1 MSQNET
7 KPFDYIIHNV
17 NIATLAA
24 EHSSDDNPYGVIEKG
39 CIAVSDGV
47 IAYLGDFD
55 AGLNTELNAEK
66 FIDGEG
72 QWLTPGLIDCHTHLV
87 YGGNR
92 ANEFEMRLNGAAY
105 EDIAKAGGG
114 IISTVKATREA
125 SEEELFQSA
134 AKRLQSFLD
143 EGVTTIE
150 IKSGYGL
157 DTDNEIKMLKV
168 AKRLEEEFSVRVSS
182 TFLGAHALPPEFKD
196 DGSKDSDLKSGAD
209 GYIDLVCNEMIPK
222 IASLD
227 LADCV
232 DAFCENIGFTAEQTE
247 RVFKAAQQHGL
258 KVKLHAEQ
266 LSDQSGAGLA
276 ADYKALS
283 ADHLEYLSQ
292 ESINKMANSGTVAV
306 LLPGAFY
313 FLRETKLP
321 PMDELRQAGVPI
333 AVASDSNPGTSPAQS
348 LLLMLNMACTLF
360 RMTPLEA
367 LQGVTINAA
376 KALGLDEDIGTIE
389 SGKKAEFALWDIEHP
404 NQLSYQLGGSNLV
417 RVFNTA
423 N

>member
-17 NIATLAA
+17 NIATLAT
-24 EHSSDDNPYGVIEKG
+24 EYSSDDNPYGVIEKG

-55 AGLNTELNAEK
+55 AELSAEK

-72 QWLTPGLIDCHTHLV
+72 QWLTPGLIDCHTHLI

-157 DTDNEIKMLKV
+157 DTENEIKMLKV
-168 AKRLEEEFSVRVSS
+168 AKRLEEEFPIRVST
-182 TFLGAHALPPEFKD
+182 TFLGAHALPPEYKND
-196 DGSKDSDLKSGAD
+196 AD
-209 GYIDLVCNEMIPK
+209 GYIALVCNEMIPK
-222 IASLD
+222 IAKRN

-232 DAFCENIGFTAEQTE
+232 DAFCENIGFTYEQTE
-247 RVFKAAQQHGL
+247 KVFKAAQQHGL

-292 ESINKMANSGTVAV
+292 DSIDKMANSGTVAV

-321 PMDELRQAGVPI
+321 PMDQLRQAGIPI
-333 AVASDSNPGTSPAQS
+333 AIASDSNPGTSPAQS

-367 LQGVTINAA
+367 LQSVTINAA
-376 KALGLDEDIGTIE
+376 KALGLEEDIGTIE
-389 SGKKAEFALWDIEHP
+389 SGKKAEFALWDIDHP
-404 NQLSYQLGGSNLV
+404 NQLSYQLGGNNLSK
-417 RVFNTA
+417 RFN
-423 N
+423 

>member
-1 MSQNET
+1 MSQSET

-17 NIATLAA
+17 NIATL
-24 EHSSDDNPYGVIEKG
+24 SDQYASEDNPYGVIENG
-39 CIAVSDGV
+39 AVGVNDGL
-47 IAYLGDFD
+47 ISYIGTSNPELD
-55 AGLNTELNAEK
+55 AKEA
-66 FIDGEG
+66 IDAQG

-92 ANEFEMRLNGAAY
+92 ANEFEMRLNGVAY
-105 EDIAKAGGG
+105 EEIAKAGGG
-114 IISTVKATREA
+114 IISSVKATREA
-125 SEEELFQSA
+125 TEEELFQSA
-134 AKRLQSFLD
+134 AKRLQSFID

-157 DTDNEIKMLKV
+157 DTENEIKMLKV
-168 AKRLEEEFSVRVSS
+168 AKRLEQEFPIRVST

-196 DGSKDSDLKSGAD
+196 NSD
-209 GYIDLVCNEMIPK
+209 GYIDLVCNDMIPK
-222 IASLD
+222 IAELG

-232 DAFCENIGFTAEQTE
+232 DAFCENIGFSYEQTE
-247 RVFKAAQQHGL
+247 RVFKAAQKHGL

-292 ESINKMANSGTVAV
+292 DSIDKMAKSGTVAV

-376 KALGLDEDIGTIE
+376 KALGLEDKIGSIE
-389 SGKKAEFALWDIEHP
+389 TGKKAELALWDIDHP
-404 NQLSYQLGGSNLV
+404 NQLSYQLGGNNLIRAFFPV
-417 RVFNTA
+417 NIIDKQDYS
-423 N
+423 

>member
-17 NIATLAA
+17 NITTLSPQNSND
-24 EHSSDDNPYGVIEKG
+24 ENPYGIIRKG
-39 CIAVSDGV
+39 AIGVNGNV
-47 IAYLGDFD
+47 IAYIGAFD
-55 AGLNTELNAEK
+55 PELKAK
-66 FIDGEG
+66 QTIDAKG

-92 ANEFEMRLNGAAY
+92 ANEFEMRLNGGAY
-105 EDIAKAGGG
+105 EEIAKAGGG
-114 IISTVKATREA
+114 IISSVKATREA
-125 SEEELFQSA
+125 SEDELFASA
-134 AKRLQSFLD
+134 AKRLKSFLA

-168 AKRLEEEFSVRVSS
+168 AKRLEKEFPVRVCT
-182 TFLGAHALPPEFKD
+182 TFLGAHALPPEYKD
-196 DGSKDSDLKSGAD
+196 DAD
-209 GYIDLVCNEMIPK
+209 GYIELVCEEMIPK
-222 IASLD
+222 VAALG

-232 DAFCENIGFTAEQTE
+232 DAFCENIGFTYQQTE
-247 RVFKAAQQHGL
+247 RVFQAAVKHGL

-292 ESINKMANSGTVAV
+292 ESIDKMAQSGTVAV

-321 PMDELRQAGVPI
+321 PIEVLRNAGATI

-376 KALGLDEDIGTIE
+376 KALGLEKQVGSIE
-389 SGKKAEFALWDIEHP
+389 IGKKAELALWDIDHP
-404 NQLSYQLGGSNLV
+404 NQLSYQLGGNNLTK
-417 RVFNTA
+417 VFR
-423 N
+423 

>member
-1 MSQNET
+1 MSHNET
-7 KPFDYIIHNV
+7 KPFDYIIHNA
-17 NIATLAA
+17 NIATLAPQF
-24 EHSSDDNPYGVIEKG
+24 SSDENPYGIIENG
-39 CIAVSDGV
+39 AIGV
-47 IAYLGDFD
+47 NGHVVAYIGAFD
-55 AGLNTELNAEK
+55 PKLKAK
-66 FIDGEG
+66 QIIDAQG

-92 ANEFEMRLNGAAY
+92 ANEFEMRLNGVAY

-114 IISTVKATREA
+114 IISSVKATREA
-125 SEEELFQSA
+125 TEDELFASA
-134 AKRLQSFLD
+134 AKRLQSFIK

-157 DTDNEIKMLKV
+157 DTENEIKMLKV
-168 AKRLEEEFSVRVSS
+168 AKRLEQEFPVRVST

-196 DGSKDSDLKSGAD
+196 NAD
-209 GYIDLVCNEMIPK
+209 GYIDRVCNEMIPK
-222 IASLD
+222 VATLG

-232 DAFCENIGFTAEQTE
+232 DAFCENIGFTYQQTE
-247 RVFKAAQQHGL
+247 RVFKAAKEHGL

-283 ADHLEYLSQ
+283 ADHLEYLSN
-292 ESINKMANSGTVAV
+292 ESIDKMAQSGTVAV

-321 PMDELRQAGVPI
+321 PIDALREAGVPI

-348 LLLMLNMACTLF
+348 LLLMLNMSCTLF

-376 KALGLDEDIGTIE
+376 KALGLDKQIGSIE
-389 SGKKAEFALWDIEHP
+389 IGKKAELALWDIEHP
-404 NQLSYQLGGSNLV
+404 NQLSYQLGGSNLTK
-417 RVFNTA
+417 VFR
-423 N
+423 

>member
-1 MSQNET
+1 MSQSET

-17 NIATLAA
+17 NIATL
-24 EHSSDDNPYGVIEKG
+24 SDQYTSEDNPYGVIENSAIG
-39 CIAVSDGV
+39 INGGV
-47 IAYLGDFD
+47 ITYLGAYDPELETHDTLD
-55 AGLNTELNAEK
+55 AQ
-66 FIDGEG
+66 G

-92 ANEFEMRLNGAAY
+92 ANEFEMRLNGASY

-114 IISTVKATREA
+114 IISSVKATREA
-125 SEEELFQSA
+125 SEDELFESA
-134 AKRLQSFLD
+134 AKRLQSFIN

-157 DTDNEIKMLKV
+157 DTETEVKMLKV
-168 AKRLEEEFSVRVSS
+168 AKRLGREFPIRVST

-196 DGSKDSDLKSGAD
+196 NSD
-209 GYIDLVCNEMIPK
+209 GYIDLVCNEMLPK
-222 IASLD
+222 IAELG
-227 LADCV
+227 LADSV
-232 DAFCENIGFTAEQTE
+232 DAFCENIGFSYEQTE

-292 ESINKMANSGTVAV
+292 DSIDKMAQSGTVAV

-321 PMDELRQAGVPI
+321 PMDELRQASVSI

-360 RMTPLEA
+360 HMTPLEA

-376 KALGLDEDIGTIE
+376 KALGHDNIIGTIE
-389 SGKKAEFALWDIEHP
+389 IGKKAELALWDIDHP
-404 NQLSYQLGGSNLV
+404 NQLSYQLGGNNIS
-417 RVFNTA
+417 RVFR
-423 N
+423 

>member
-1 MSQNET
+1 MSQSET

-17 NIATLAA
+17 NIATL
-24 EHSSDDNPYGVIEKG
+24 SDQYASEDNPYGVIENG
-39 CIAVSDGV
+39 AVGVNDGL
-47 IAYLGDFD
+47 ISYIGTSNPELD
-55 AGLNTELNAEK
+55 AKET
-66 FIDGEG
+66 IDVQG

-92 ANEFEMRLNGAAY
+92 ANEFEMRLNGVAY
-105 EDIAKAGGG
+105 EEIAKAGGG
-114 IISTVKATREA
+114 IISSVKATREA
-125 SEEELFQSA
+125 TEEELFQSA
-134 AKRLQSFLD
+134 AKRLQSFID

-157 DTDNEIKMLKV
+157 DTENEIKMLKV
-168 AKRLEEEFSVRVSS
+168 AKRLEQEFPIRVST
-182 TFLGAHALPPEFKD
+182 TFLGAHALPPEFKG
-196 DGSKDSDLKSGAD
+196 DGTKDNSD
-209 GYIDLVCNEMIPK
+209 GYIDLVCNDMIPK
-222 IASLD
+222 IAELG

-232 DAFCENIGFTAEQTE
+232 DAFCENIGFSYEQTE
-247 RVFKAAQQHGL
+247 RVFKAAQKHGL

-276 ADYKALS
+276 ADYSALS

-292 ESINKMANSGTVAV
+292 DSIDKMAKSGTVAV

-376 KALGLDEDIGTIE
+376 KALGLEDKVGSIE
-389 SGKKAEFALWDIEHP
+389 IGKKAELALWDIDHP
-404 NQLSYQLGGSNLV
+404 NQLSYQLGGNNLV
-417 RVFNTA
+417 RVF
-423 N
+423 

>member
-1 MSQNET
+1 MSQSET

-17 NIATLAA
+17 NIATL
-24 EHSSDDNPYGVIEKG
+24 SDQYASEDNPYGVIENG
-39 CIAVSDGV
+39 AIGVNDGLISYV
-47 IAYLGDFD
+47 GDSFD
-55 AGLNTELNAEK
+55 KNDSKLNATET
-66 FIDGEG
+66 IDAQA
-72 QWLTPGLIDCHTHLV
+72 QWLSPGLIDCHTHLV

-92 ANEFEMRLNGAAY
+92 ANEFEMRLNGVAY
-105 EDIAKAGGG
+105 EEIAKAGGG
-114 IISTVKATREA
+114 IISSVEATREA
-125 SEEELFQSA
+125 TEEELFRSA
-134 AKRLQSFLD
+134 AKRLQSFID

-157 DTDNEIKMLKV
+157 DTENEIKMLKV
-168 AKRLEEEFSVRVSS
+168 AKRLEQEFPIRVST

-196 DGSKDSDLKSGAD
+196 NSD
-209 GYIDLVCNEMIPK
+209 GYIDLVCNDMIPK
-222 IASLD
+222 IAELG

-232 DAFCENIGFTAEQTE
+232 DAFCESIGFSYTQTE
-247 RVFKAAQQHGL
+247 RVFKAAQKHGL

-292 ESINKMANSGTVAV
+292 DSIDKMAKSGTVAV

-376 KALGLDEDIGTIE
+376 KALGLEDKVGSIE
-389 SGKKAEFALWDIEHP
+389 IGKKAELALWDIDHP
-404 NQLSYQLGGSNLV
+404 NQLSYQLGGNNLV
-417 RVFNTA
+417 KVYNSI
-423 N
+423 NKK

>member
-1 MSQNET
+1 MSQSET

-17 NIATLAA
+17 NIATLSEQYA
-24 EHSSDDNPYGVIEKG
+24 SDDNPYGVIENG
-39 CIAVSDGV
+39 MVGVTGGV
-47 IAYLGDFD
+47 ITYLGDYDTKVNSKETID
-55 AGLNTELNAEK
+55 AQ
-66 FIDGEG
+66 D

-92 ANEFEMRLNGAAY
+92 ANEFEMRLNGVAY
-105 EDIAKAGGG
+105 EEIAKAGGG
-114 IISTVKATREA
+114 IISSVKATREA
-125 SEEELFQSA
+125 TEEELFQSA
-134 AKRLQSFLD
+134 AKRLQSFID

-157 DTDNEIKMLKV
+157 DTENEIKMLKV
-168 AKRLEEEFSVRVSS
+168 AKRLEQEFPIRIST

-196 DGSKDSDLKSGAD
+196 NSD
-209 GYIDLVCNEMIPK
+209 GYIDLVCNDMIPK
-222 IASLD
+222 IAELG

-232 DAFCENIGFTAEQTE
+232 DAFCENIGFSYAQTQ

-276 ADYKALS
+276 ADYNALS

-292 ESINKMANSGTVAV
+292 DSIEKMAQSGTVAV

-376 KALGLDEDIGTIE
+376 KALGLEDKVGSIE
-389 SGKKAEFALWDIEHP
+389 TGKNAELALWDIDHP
-404 NQLSYQLGGSNLV
+404 NQLSYQLGGNNLV
-417 RVFNTA
+417 KVYNST
-423 N
+423 NKK

>member
-1 MSQNET
+1 MSQSET

-17 NIATLAA
+17 NIATLSEQYAS
-24 EHSSDDNPYGVIEKG
+24 EDNPYGVIENG
-39 CIAVSDGV
+39 MVGVTGGV
-47 IAYLGDFD
+47 ITYLGDYDTKVNSKETID
-55 AGLNTELNAEK
+55 AQ
-66 FIDGEG
+66 D

-92 ANEFEMRLNGAAY
+92 ASEFEMRLNGVAY
-105 EDIAKAGGG
+105 EEIAKAGGG
-114 IISTVKATREA
+114 IISSVKATREA
-125 SEEELFQSA
+125 TEEELFQSA
-134 AKRLQSFLD
+134 AKRLQSFID

-157 DTDNEIKMLKV
+157 DTENEIKMLKV
-168 AKRLEEEFSVRVSS
+168 AKRLEQEFPIRVST

-196 DGSKDSDLKSGAD
+196 NSD
-209 GYIDLVCNEMIPK
+209 GYIDLVCNDMIPK
-222 IASLD
+222 IAELG

-232 DAFCENIGFTAEQTE
+232 DAFCENIGFSYAQTQ

-276 ADYKALS
+276 ADYNALS

-292 ESINKMANSGTVAV
+292 DSIEKMAQSGTVAV

-376 KALGLDEDIGTIE
+376 KALGLEDKVGSIE
-389 SGKKAEFALWDIEHP
+389 TGKNAELALWDIDHP
-404 NQLSYQLGGSNLV
+404 NQLSYQLGGNNLV
-417 RVFNTA
+417 KVYNST
-423 N
+423 NKK

>member
-1 MSQNET
+1 MSQSET

-17 NIATLAA
+17 NIATLASQYA
-24 EHSSDDNPYGVIEKG
+24 NSDNPYGVIENG
-39 CIAVSDGV
+39 CVGV
-47 IAYLGDFD
+47 NGSVIGYLGTYDP
-55 AGLNTELNAEK
+55 ELRADEY
-66 FIDGEG
+66 IDGKG

-114 IISTVKATREA
+114 IISTVKATRAA
-125 SEEELFQSA
+125 SEDELFKNA
-134 AKRLQSFLD
+134 AKRLKSFMK

-168 AKRLEEEFSVRVSS
+168 AKRLQEKFPIRVST
-182 TFLGAHALPPEFKD
+182 TFLGAHALPPEYK
-196 DGSKDSDLKSGAD
+196 GKAD
-209 GYIDLVCNEMIPK
+209 AYIDLVCDEMIPK
-222 IASLD
+222 IAGSG
-227 LADCV
+227 LADSI
-232 DAFCENIGFTAEQTE
+232 DAFCENIGFSYEQTE
-247 RVFKAAQQHGL
+247 RVFKAAKKHDL
-258 KVKLHAEQ
+258 PVKLHAEQ

-283 ADHLEYLSQ
+283 ADHLEYLSE
-292 ESINKMANSGTVAV
+292 ESIKKMTDSGTVAV

-321 PMDELRQAGVPI
+321 PLEALRKAGVPI

-360 RMTPLEA
+360 HMTPLEA
-367 LQGVTINAA
+367 LQGVTIHAA
-376 KALGLDEDIGTIE
+376 KALGLDRQIGSIE
-389 SGKKAEFALWDIEHP
+389 IGKKAEMALWDIEHP
-404 NQLSYQLGGSNLV
+404 NQLSYQLGGSSLSKT
-417 RVFNTA
+417 FNHKKKA
-423 N
+423 H

>member
-1 MSQNET
+1 MSQSET

-17 NIATLAA
+17 NIATLSEQYAS
-24 EHSSDDNPYGVIEKG
+24 EDNPYGVIENG
-39 CIAVSDGV
+39 MVGVTGGV
-47 IAYLGDFD
+47 ITYLGDYDTGVNSKETID
-55 AGLNTELNAEK
+55 AQ
-66 FIDGEG
+66 G

-92 ANEFEMRLNGAAY
+92 ANEFEMRLNGVAY
-105 EDIAKAGGG
+105 EEIAKAGGG
-114 IISTVKATREA
+114 IISSVKATREA
-125 SEEELFQSA
+125 TEEELFQSA
-134 AKRLQSFLD
+134 AKRLQSFID

-157 DTDNEIKMLKV
+157 DTENEIKMLKV
-168 AKRLEEEFSVRVSS
+168 AKRLEKEFPIRIST

-196 DGSKDSDLKSGAD
+196 NSD
-209 GYIDLVCNEMIPK
+209 GYIDLVCNDMIPK
-222 IASLD
+222 IAEQG

-232 DAFCENIGFTAEQTE
+232 DAFCENIGFTYEQTE

-276 ADYKALS
+276 ADYNALS

-292 ESINKMANSGTVAV
+292 DSIDKMANSGTVAV

-376 KALGLDEDIGTIE
+376 KALGLEDNVGSIE
-389 SGKKAEFALWDIEHP
+389 TGKKAELALWDIEHP
-404 NQLSYQLGGSNLV
+404 NQLSYQLGGNNLV
-417 RVFNTA
+417 TMFN
-423 N
+423 

>member
-1 MSQNET
+1 MSQTET

-17 NIATLAA
+17 NIATL
-24 EHSSDDNPYGVIEKG
+24 SDQYASEDNPYGIIENG
-39 CIAVSDGV
+39 AIGVNDGLISYV
-47 IAYLGDFD
+47 GDSFD
-55 AGLNTELNAEK
+55 KNDSKLEAKET
-66 FIDGEG
+66 IDAQG

-92 ANEFEMRLNGAAY
+92 ANEFEMRLNGVAY
-105 EDIAKAGGG
+105 EEIAKAGGG
-114 IISTVKATREA
+114 IISSVKATREA
-125 SEEELFQSA
+125 TEEELFQNA
-134 AKRLQSFLD
+134 AKRLQSFID

-157 DTDNEIKMLKV
+157 DTENEIKMLKV
-168 AKRLEEEFSVRVSS
+168 AKRLEQEFPIRVSS
-182 TFLGAHALPPEFKD
+182 TFLGAHALPPEYKND
-196 DGSKDSDLKSGAD
+196 AD
-209 GYIDLVCNEMIPK
+209 GYIDLVCNDMIPK
-222 IASLD
+222 IAEQG

-232 DAFCENIGFTAEQTE
+232 DAFCENIGFTYEQTE

-276 ADYKALS
+276 ADYNALS

-292 ESINKMANSGTVAV
+292 DSIDKMANSGTVAV

-376 KALGLDEDIGTIE
+376 KALGLEEKVGSIE
-389 SGKKAEFALWDIEHP
+389 VGKKAELALWDINHP
-404 NQLSYQLGGSNLV
+404 NQLSYQLGGNNLV
-417 RVFNTA
+417 RVFN
-423 N
+423 

>member
-1 MSQNET
+1 MSQSET

-17 NIATLAA
+17 NIATLSEQYAS
-24 EHSSDDNPYGVIEKG
+24 EDNPYGVIENG
-39 CIAVSDGV
+39 MVGVTGGV
-47 IAYLGDFD
+47 ITYLGDYDTKVNSKETID
-55 AGLNTELNAEK
+55 AQ
-66 FIDGEG
+66 G

-92 ANEFEMRLNGAAY
+92 ANEFEMRLNGVAY
-105 EDIAKAGGG
+105 EEIAKAGGG
-114 IISTVKATREA
+114 IISSVKATREA
-125 SEEELFQSA
+125 TEEELFQSA
-134 AKRLQSFLD
+134 AKRLQSFID

-157 DTDNEIKMLKV
+157 DTENEIKMLKV
-168 AKRLEEEFSVRVSS
+168 AKRLEQEFPIRIST

-196 DGSKDSDLKSGAD
+196 NSD
-209 GYIDLVCNEMIPK
+209 GYIDLVCNDMIPK
-222 IASLD
+222 IAEQG

-232 DAFCENIGFTAEQTE
+232 DAFCENIGFTYEQTE

-276 ADYKALS
+276 ADYNALS

-292 ESINKMANSGTVAV
+292 DSIDKMANSGTVAV

-376 KALGLDEDIGTIE
+376 KALGLEDKVGSIE
-389 SGKKAEFALWDIEHP
+389 VGKKAELALWDIEHP
-404 NQLSYQLGGSNLV
+404 NQLSYQLGGNNLV
-417 RVFNTA
+417 RVF
-423 N
+423 